1 MERYHVE
8 DPGEDGRILKWILK
22 KWRQSVDLI
31 QVVQHRVHRWAVLNV
46 VMNFLHCGEF
56 YDPLSDYQIL
66 WKDSARKCSFV
77 CGGENSYKKYG
88 HDHSFSV
95 QNIYDQ
101 KYMWCSRKH

>member
-1 MERYHVE
+1 MDRYHVE
-8 DPGEDGRILKWILK
+8 DPGEDGGILKWILK

-31 QVVQHRVHRWAVLNV
+31 QVVQHRVHRWAVL
-46 VMNFLHCGEF
+46 MKFLHCGEL

-66 WKDSARKCSFV
+66 WKFSARKCPFV
-77 CGGENSYKKYG
+77 SGGENSCKKCG

-95 QNIYDQ
+95 KNMYDQ